1 MLGIHE
7 HKWPHPVN
15 SGTNI
20 FRAEAAVLQSGFI
33 EQCLA
38 ATIYINVFRSLR
50 KVEQQDNKQ
59 SKCDCELIIKLIKS
73 LNSIKYD

>member
-15 SGTNI
+15 SGINI

-38 ATIYINVFRSLR
+38 ATIYINIFKSLR
-50 KVEQQDNKQ
+50 SWKMRQQAVKMWLWTDYKAN
-59 SKCDCELIIKLIKS
+59 
-73 LNSIKYD
+73 